1 MSKKVA
7 IIMGS
12 DSDLPVVKAAISEL
26 KAFGVPSE
34 VHVMSAH
41 RTPELVAEFATNAKE
56 NGFGVII
63 AAAGKA
69 AHLAGVIAGHTTLPV
84 IGIPMKGGA
93 MDGLD
98 ALLATVQ
105 MPSGIPVATV
115 ALNGAKNAA
124 WLAAEILALS
134 DDALAE
140 KLEAERVAMAQQ
152 IAAKEEKLQN
162 ELNEL

>member
-69 AHLAGVIAGHTTLPV
+69 AHLAGVIAGHTTLH
-84 IGIPMKGGA
+84 
-93 MDGLD
+93 GLD

-105 MPSGIPVATV
+105 MPTGIPVATV
-115 ALNGAKNAA
+115 AIDGAANAA
-124 WLAAEILALS
+124 ILAVQMLALS

-140 KLEAERVAMAQQ
+140 QLVQRKKTMAEGVVEKEKKLLAQLEA
-152 IAAKEEKLQN
+152 
-162 ELNEL
+162 

>member
-124 WLAAEILALS
+124 WLAAEILALG
-134 DDALAE
+134 DEALAGR
-140 KLEAERVAMAQQ
+140 LEAERTAMAQQ
-152 IAAKEEKLQN
+152 IAAKEEKLQKEIE
-162 ELNEL
+162 EL